1 MNDKDMHTINLFE
14 WTGLDGVRFTRS
26 EEELQEVFLNED
38 KAMRYLHENGFC
50 VDSFDPRDI
59 DLVDGSKN
67 CIRFNK
73 FSKLPND
80 GDETK
85 IIRNNIF
92 VNACLQVGLY
102 THTLANLNEDYLY
115 KNFNEFAQYL
125 PNDYAQY
132 YRVIIQN
139 YSPKS
144 YSTIN
149 DITKIYLCDFTI
161 KRNNNELEKLKKELG
176 EESTDNEEITVSNEE
191 LINKDIN
198 DIIYADLISK
208 QKTKGMSDFAF
219 VHVLILP
226 ALVLS
231 IGIIICLISFALNLF
246 G

>member
-1 MNDKDMHTINLFE
+1 MESKRDVRIKIFKAIFLTMIISVILTATFLINFSERL
-14 WTGLDGVRFTRS
+14 GLVN
-26 EEELQEVFLNED
+26 FL
-38 KAMRYLHENGFC
+38 YF
-50 VDSFDPRDI
+50 
-59 DLVDGSKN
+59 KN
-67 CIRFNK
+67 
-73 FSKLPND
+73 
-80 GDETK
+80 
-85 IIRNNIF
+85 
-92 VNACLQVGLY
+92 
-102 THTLANLNEDYLY
+102 
-115 KNFNEFAQYL
+115 
-125 PNDYAQY
+125 
-132 YRVIIQN
+132 
-139 YSPKS
+139 KS
-144 YSTIN
+144 LSTTTIN